1 MMPQTRP
8 SSVVFLLAAL
18 FLGVLGG
25 CERSEGPV
33 SRAASEGPR
42 IVSLSPALTQ
52 ALIDFKCE
60 DHLVGRTPYAPPGVE
75 TVPIVG
81 DLLAPDLERL
91 LVVSPTLLLVQP
103 ASSGLDPDL
112 VSLAESRNWRIASW
126 RIDRISDIERIVDE
140 LPALLIEEGVAPEP
154 MQRSVEQ
161 WRRRRL
167 ELLVAEP
174 AFAGLG
180 RVAVLYGVDPP
191 SAFGEGTYLDDVLG
205 SLGIENAVQ
214 RPGYPE
220 LSLEDLLVLAP
231 DTVVVL
237 GRDEDSAGASAEE
250 LAQRMDPLAGRTA
263 FLGADG
269 STLLI
274 PGTGVLDGVE
284 ALRARLL
291 RALET
296 SSGDA
301 S

>member
-1 MMPQTRP
+1 
-8 SSVVFLLAAL
+8 
-18 FLGVLGG
+18 
-25 CERSEGPV
+25 
-33 SRAASEGPR
+33 
-42 IVSLSPALTQ
+42 
-52 ALIDFKCE
+52 
-60 DHLVGRTPYAPPGVE
+60 
-75 TVPIVG
+75 
-81 DLLAPDLERL
+81 
-91 LVVSPTLLLVQP
+91 
-103 ASSGLDPDL
+103 
-112 VSLAESRNWRIASW
+112 
-126 RIDRISDIERIVDE
+126 
-140 LPALLIEEGVAPEP
+140 

>member
-1 MMPQTRP
+1 MTLQTGP
-8 SSVVFLLAAL
+8 FSIVSLLAAL
-18 FLGVLGG
+18 FLGVFVG
-25 CERSEGPV
+25 CEGSEVPVERGP
-33 SRAASEGPR
+33 SEGPR

-52 ALIDFKCE
+52 ALIDFDCE
-60 DHLVGRTPYAPPGVE
+60 EHLVGCTPYAPPGVE
-75 TVPIVG
+75 NVPVVG

-112 VSLAESRNWRIASW
+112 VLLAEARNWRVASW

-140 LPALLIEEGVAPEP
+140 LPALLIEEGVSPEP
-154 MQRSVEQ
+154 MQRTVAQ
-161 WRRRRL
+161 WRSRSL
-167 ELLVAEP
+167 ELLVPVP
-174 AFAGLG
+174 AFSGLG

-191 SAFGEGTYLDDVLG
+191 SAFGAGTYIDDVLG
-205 SLGIENAVQ
+205 SLGIKNAVQ

-237 GRDEDSAGASAEE
+237 GRDEDSARTSADE
-250 LAQRMDPLAGRTA
+250 LAGRVDSLSGRTA

-269 STLLI
+269 SMLLI

-284 ALRARLL
+284 RLRARLL
-291 RALET
+291 RALE
-296 SSGDA
+296 A
-301 S
+301 STGEAS